1 MGFSNYQVAHRFA
14 TGIGER
20 CTGSHM
26 FFEGDIIYSYG
37 YHFPMAI
44 KYKGYL
50 LFNEQSYSVTTAKHQ
65 NYVLGACSHMD
76 IVYCATL
83 LWWYKGPSQSF
94 YDKNLESWQSTI
106 GVLVKKMGRATKP
119 SKYAVEILRV
129 VKVVE
134 RFCEVFGIPV
144 PAYFLSFKDEKT
156 MEAARVEAKEQAKR
170 EAEEKRELEEKMMHK
185 FLEFKCD
192 YYIGMYQIVRYRS
205 DKNRFET
212 SKGVQIPYEKGLEFY
227 RALRDGTL
235 EVGDKVCGWYRVYEV
250 GSDVRIGCHTFKRSW
265 LLEYGR
271 QMFNE

>member
-1 MGFSNYQVAHRFA
+1 MYSNYEVAHRFA

-50 LFNEQSYSVTTAKHQ
+50 LFSEQGYSVTTAKHQ

-83 LWWYKGPSQSF
+83 DGWYKGPNRHF
-94 YDKNLESWQSTI
+94 YDKNLNSWIST
-106 GVLVKKMGRATKP
+106 VEALVVKMGRATKP
-119 SKYAVEILRV
+119 SKYAVEILRI
-129 VKVVE
+129 VKGVE
-134 RFCEVFGIPV
+134 RFCDVFGIPV

-170 EAEEKRELEEKMMHK
+170 EAEERRKLEEEMMHK

-192 YYIGMYQIVRYRS
+192 YYIGKYQIVRYRS

-212 SKGVQIPYEKGLEFY
+212 SKGVQIPFEKGLEFY

-235 EVGDKVCGWYRVYEV
+235 EVGDRVLGWYRVNEV

-265 LLEYGR
+265 LLEYGKK
-271 QMFNE
+271 MFNE